1 MDIKTVEKWLGKKRL
16 EKVENIFID
25 EWYGDGVGIEIW
37 LKDDYIVHC
46 YYHTIIQYV
55 KQEDETWQDIKSNIL
70 YEFNQVIK
78 KEEVEYEL

>member
-1 MDIKTVEKWLGKKRL
+1 VNIKTVEKWLGKKRL

-37 LKDDYIVHC
+37 LKEGYIVSG
-46 YYHTIIQYV
+46 YYRTTIEFV

-70 YEFNQVIK
+70 YEFNLI
-78 KEEVEYEL
+78 EEV

>member
-1 MDIKTVEKWLGKKRL
+1 VNIKTVEKWLGKKRL

-37 LKDDYIVHC
+37 LKDDYIVDG
-46 YYHTIIQYV
+46 YYRTTIEFV
-55 KQEDETWQDIKSNIL
+55 KQEDETWQDIKNCIL